1 MTIVIKIGGAA
12 LENAAILRKCARAIA
27 ELAQDGHHVAV
38 VHGGGGALTRVLK
51 QLGKESQ
58 FVAGLRVTDA
68 ETRDVALMVLGGLVN
83 KKLVAAIQAAGMPA
97 VGFCGGDGMSFR
109 ARRKQVHDKDL
120 GFVGEICFAEPCWI
134 EALWQQ
140 GGIPVLASL
149 ALGADGEYY
158 NVNADEMAAACA
170 AACHANAL
178 IFLTDVP
185 GVKDA
190 EGTVIPWLS
199 TSQAEDLA
207 ANSIIAGG
215 MLPKLE
221 ACKKALK
228 QGVGRVRI
236 LPATEAEALP
246 QFYFA
251 KLDCGTEVTYA

>member
-12 LENAAILRKCARAIA
+12 VEDASMLRKCARAIA
-27 ELAQDGHHVAV
+27 ELAQDGHRVAI

-51 QLGKESQ
+51 QLGKQSE
-58 FVAGLRVTDA
+58 FIGGLRITDA
-68 ETRDVALMVLGGLVN
+68 ETRDVALMVLGGLIN

-97 VGFCGGDGMSFR
+97 VGFCGGDGMTFR
-109 ARRKQVHDKDL
+109 ARKKLVQGSDL

-134 EALWQQ
+134 EALWRQ

-170 AACHANAL
+170 TACHANAL

-190 EGTVIPWLS
+190 EGAVIPWLS
-199 TSQAEDLA
+199 TRQAEDLA
-207 ANSIIAGG
+207 ASSIVSGG

-236 LPATEAEALP
+236 LPAAEAESLP
-246 QFYFA
+246 QFYLT
-251 KLDCGTEVTYA
+251 KLACGTEVTCA